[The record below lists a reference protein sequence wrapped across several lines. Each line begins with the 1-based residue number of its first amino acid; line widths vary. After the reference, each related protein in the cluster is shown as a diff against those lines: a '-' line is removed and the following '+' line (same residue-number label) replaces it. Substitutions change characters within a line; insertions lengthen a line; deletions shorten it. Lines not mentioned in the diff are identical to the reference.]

1 MALRCLRKEPI
12 LLSNDKVKALD
23 SAYEQAMERI
33 KGQMGD
39 QTVLAKQVLAWITC
53 AKRALTISELRY
65 TLGIE
70 IGISRFDKENL
81 PDLEDTVSVCAGL
94 VTVDEESDIIRLVHY
109 TTQEYF
115 ERTWTSWFP
124 GAQIDITNVCIT
136 YQSFD
141 IFGMG
146 FCQSDGEFKAQLQT
160 SILYDYV
167 A

>member
-1 MALRCLRKEPI
+1 MRCIRKEPI
-12 LLSNDKVKALD
+12 LLSNDKAKALD

-33 KGQMGD
+33 EGRMGD

-53 AKRALTISELRY
+53 AKRALTTSELRHA
-65 TLGIE
+65 LGVE
-70 IGISRFDKENL
+70 IGTSRFDKENL

-124 GAQIDITNVCIT
+124 GAQID
-136 YQSFD
+136 
-141 IFGMG
+141 
-146 FCQSDGEFKAQLQT
+146 
-160 SILYDYV
+160 
-167 A
+167 